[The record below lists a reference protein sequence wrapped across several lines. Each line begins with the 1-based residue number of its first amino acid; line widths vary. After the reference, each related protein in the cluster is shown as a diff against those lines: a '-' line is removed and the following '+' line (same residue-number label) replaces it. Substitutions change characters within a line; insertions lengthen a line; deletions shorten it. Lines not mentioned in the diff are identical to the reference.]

1 MKSHLT
7 PLHPSTLLR
16 VFAIS
21 LFIPF
26 VLAGCDLLS
35 SDDDA
40 DGPNELG
47 GDPNLEMTQ
56 VGQRFDAF
64 VDLYDWIPD
73 GYNWQDSI
81 IVTKNDNGIVTMDVN
96 ISFDAGVLNHLDTVF
111 GTQNLPLEA
120 KLAVIDG
127 LLEKYGAT
135 IDTTTPGTIKLH
147 AEPKFKIT
155 KDGIQE
161 FVSGGGNV
169 NKPFTIIKYNANV
182 GDTWTFKRDDG
193 TTVRRTVIHHSTT
206 EDYEVGFWSLKVFK
220 TESVPEN
227 DPLFDKIIFVTNHK
241 FGTVGAHLFTKD
253 GKEIRFG
260 VWPPTL

>member
-1 MKSHLT
+1 MKSPVL
-7 PLHPSTLLR
+7 PLRL
-16 VFAIS
+16 FALS
-21 LFIPF
+21 LFILF
-26 VLAGCDLLS
+26 SVAGCDLLN
-35 SDDDA
+35 SDDDTE
-40 DGPNELG
+40 GPNELG
-47 GDPNLEMTQ
+47 GDPNLEMTE
-56 VGQRFDAF
+56 VGQKFDAF

-81 IVTKNDNGIVTMDVN
+81 IVTKNDKGIVTMDVN

-120 KLAVIDG
+120 KLAVIDA
-127 LLEKYGAT
+127 LLDKYGAT
-135 IDTTTPGTIKLH
+135 IDTSTPGTIKLH
-147 AEPKFKIT
+147 AEPRFKIT
-155 KDGIQE
+155 NEGIQE
-161 FVSGGGNV
+161 FVSGGNNV
-169 NKPFTIIKYNANV
+169 NKPFTIIKYNAKV

-193 TTVRRTVIHHSTT
+193 VTVRRTVIHHSTT

-220 TESVPEN
+220 TESVPDN
-227 DPLFDKIIFVTNHK
+227 DPLFSKIIFVTNHK